1 MNTKTFYFTLFIIA
15 VLTSCKQDYSN
26 AETKGKSLKKVRVTA
41 ISGLSEMPTISASGK
56 LASKDEVVL
65 SFKTGGILNSLKFEE
80 GQTVNNRAV
89 LASLNL
95 SEINAQVQS
104 AKNAYEKSVRDYERA
119 TAMYQDSVGTL
130 EQQQNRKTQL
140 DIAKSQ
146 LEIANFNRQYSVI
159 NAPFSGTILKKYV
172 ESGQLVAPG
181 QPIYLIGTSG
191 NKGAQIIKTGLSDK
205 DVVQIELGDSST
217 ILFDAFLPAGRHGV
231 KAEYNGTVTQ
241 IAEVANASTGLYDV
255 EITID
260 GYFKELKNGF
270 IGTVNVLPAS
280 GTSILKIPMNAL
292 VEGADKS
299 AMIFY
304 TQDDLTVQETEVEI
318 INLNDDY
325 FTVKVDA
332 LPKNAKV
339 VNEGAPFLKVNDS
352 IQIVR

>member
-1 MNTKTFYFTLFIIA
+1 MIMKKYSYILLIIG
-15 VLTSCKQDYSN
+15 LITSCKQDYSN
-26 AETKGKSLKKVRVTA
+26 PNTTKNSLKKVRVRS
-41 ISGLSEMPTISASGK
+41 ISGLSGMPTISASGR

-80 GQTVNNRAV
+80 GQKVNRGAT
-89 LASLNL
+89 LASLDL

-104 AKNAYEKSVRDYERA
+104 AKNAYDKSVRDFERA

-159 NAPFSGTILKKYV
+159 NAPFKGTILKKYI
-172 ESGQLVAPG
+172 EAGQLVAPG
-181 QPIYLIGTSG
+181 QPIYLIGSSG

-205 DVVQIELGDSST
+205 DVVQIKLGDSSR
-217 ILFDAFLPAGRHGV
+217 IVLDAFTNSDY
-231 KAEYNGTVTQ
+231 KGTVTQ

-255 EITID
+255 EITMD
-260 GYFKELKNGF
+260 AYNRELKNGF
-270 IGTVNVLPAS
+270 IGTVHILPSSSA
-280 GTSILKIPMNAL
+280 SILKIPMNAL
-292 VEGADKS
+292 VEGAGKS
-299 AMIFY
+299 ARIFY
-304 TQDDLTVQETEVEI
+304 TLDERTVQETQVDI
-318 INLNDDY
+318 IDLNDDY

-352 IQIVR
+352 IQIVK

>member
-205 DVVQIELGDSST
+205 DVVQIELGDSSK
-217 ILFDAFLPAGRHGV
+217 IVLDAFA